1 MITRRSFLRNSVL
14 AAWTV
19 VGASVSLEGCGGG
32 PFMSDLQVSATE
44 IVPDGSGVH
53 DEADISYSLTRR
65 AEVSAQLIGPDGKQ
79 YVIRAP
85 QLRTPDQYQI
95 PFKGLVQVPNTNWLR
110 VLPDGTYKLIVQA
123 KDTSGVVISRD
134 TSIKISNADT
144 TPPNITNV
152 LVYPATF
159 SPNGDGIDDTTK
171 LNYKL
176 DKDSMVRVYA
186 TDPAGGFYLIQPSDT
201 YHAALQSVEWAGT
214 TAGSNEVL
222 PDGPYT
228 IHIEATD
235 AAGNFTDA
243 TADVAIL
250 NGGTPRVE
258 ITDARFAPTALA
270 AGMDLSVTI
279 TVKNTGTVPVRTQG
293 PPPSAKYTTDMNF
306 SSFLDPKDP
315 TRALYFEKPGV
326 WRVGVSWQN
335 APQNF
340 PVRWGFFEDL
350 TRQLMPGES
359 ATIQGTITVL
369 VKTQHSQVFYAG
381 LAQEG
386 VGFPGGQVGSKIVTI
401 SF

>member
-1 MITRRSFLRNSVL
+1 MLTRRSFLRSSVL
-14 AAWTV
+14 MAWTV
-19 VGASVSLEGCGGG
+19 VGASVVLDGCSSG
-32 PFMSDLQVSATE
+32 PFMSDLQVSASE
-44 IVPDGSGVH
+44 IVPYGSGVH
-53 DEADISYSLTRR
+53 DEADITYSLTRR

-110 VLPDGTYKLIVQA
+110 VLPDGTYKLIIQA

-152 LVYPATF
+152 LVYPTTF

-250 NGGTPRVE
+250 NGGTDRKS
-258 ITDARFAPTALA
+258 TRL
-270 AGMDLSVTI
+270 
-279 TVKNTGTVPVRTQG
+279 N
-293 PPPSAKYTTDMNF
+293 
-306 SSFLDPKDP
+306 SSH
-315 TRALYFEKPGV
+315 A
-326 WRVGVSWQN
+326 N
-335 APQNF
+335 
-340 PVRWGFFEDL
+340 
-350 TRQLMPGES
+350 
-359 ATIQGTITVL
+359 
-369 VKTQHSQVFYAG
+369 
-381 LAQEG
+381 
-386 VGFPGGQVGSKIVTI
+386 
-401 SF
+401 